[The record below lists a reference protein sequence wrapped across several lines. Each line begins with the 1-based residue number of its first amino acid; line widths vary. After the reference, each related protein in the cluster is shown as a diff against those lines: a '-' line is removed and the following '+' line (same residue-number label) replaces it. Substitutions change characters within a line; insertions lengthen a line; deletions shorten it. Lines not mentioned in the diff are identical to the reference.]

1 MEILQNRLTEMSTK
15 METFQRQLYVESSEI
30 NGRFADRVVANVKEY
45 VVSSVNQAFEERL
58 PTIWEVFLAKAKDPN
73 ALVAPNS
80 ILVNKEIKKLRKRL
94 NKLEQKWKEETAFRE
109 SRQRQKV
116 ETQQIEPA
124 SNQEQQLQQP
134 AKRQRQRRQVEEEQ
148 IEPASNQE
156 QQLQQPAKRQRQR
169 RQVEEEQIEPASNQ
183 EQQLQQPAKRKRQR
197 QQVEEEQIEPESSQ
211 EQQLRQLQQPAK
223 QKRQRQQVEE
233 EQIEAASNQEQQLR
247 QLQQP
252 AKLKHQFRNVEE
264 KQIEAAS
271 APAPDHAPAS
281 AGVKFD
287 RQRQRLS
294 KSQQFSDSCASAG
307 KLVTDALAETK
318 KTTSAPAPPPAA
330 TPAPA
335 TASPVQ
341 AKEPFCRTCRVKLG
355 LGHCAKCIH
364 HKDNPPPMGKRRRI
378 PKNV

>member
-116 ETQQIEPA
+116 ETQ
-124 SNQEQQLQQP
+124 
-134 AKRQRQRRQVEEEQ
+134 Q